1 MKTLQKDPGGPPPWF
16 WAKIRQQKNQEK
28 PSSKD
33 IQTIPKPSCGRVSS
47 LDFGSSAST
56 RPCSNGANLLTDLH
70 CFSETWKCANQGH
83 QPWTCQMIQKEM
95 CTRVTCTGSPVESSG
110 GHPHVGN
117 FHVTRILY
125 LSIKL
130 MCIWRNSTMCLS
142 EHRVQTCPHPVH
154 HYVPKSCLATSL
166 AYPSTHILHKVP

>member
-1 MKTLQKDPGGPPPWF
+1 MRQPRAPTMDMSNDPKKDVHPG
-16 WAKIRQQKNQEK
+16 
-28 PSSKD
+28 D
-33 IQTIPKPSCGRVSS
+33 M
-47 LDFGSSAST
+47 
-56 RPCSNGANLLTDLH
+56 H
-70 CFSETWKCANQGH
+70 
-83 QPWTCQMIQKEM
+83 
-95 CTRVTCTGSPVESSG
+95 SG

-125 LSIKL
+125 LSIKF